1 MLFAGRYHK
10 NLSELRDQGIKKDK
24 SSGIS
29 IQPFLMLFDRI
40 KNDMTIVKAF
50 KSRGLI
56 TALSYGPY
64 DNGHVLVGTSTGD
77 FLAFNSLTLQKLC
90 CVKVA

>member
-1 MLFAGRYHK
+1 MTVG
-10 NLSELRDQGIKKDK
+10 G
-24 SSGIS
+24 SGARH
-29 IQPFLMLFDRI
+29 IQPFLMLFDRV

-56 TALSYGPY
+56 TALAYGPY

-77 FLAFNSLTLQKLC
+77 FLAFNSLTLQKIC